1 MIFLQALPALPGW
14 ALDKINMFEKII
26 SFFQW
31 FVPVSVQLF
40 LGIMAYRLTKALGA
54 ERNITQKNELKLKL
68 YEKRY
73 KIFDNLYDFLLELKV
88 KSLKFDHQIISDTIA
103 KARLAMNEAKFL
115 FDQELVEYIDSIVI
129 NGINYLKVF
138 NEGESGN
145 RITLDEFEKWNSQ
158 CLKELP
164 ERLLKYL
171 NFKNININYQH
182 TNTKT

>member
-1 MIFLQALPALPGW
+1 MCE
-14 ALDKINMFEKII
+14 NII

-40 LGIMAYRLTKALGA
+40 LGIMAYRLTRALGA

-88 KSLKFDHQIISDTIA
+88 KSLKFDHKIVSDTIA
-103 KARLAMNEAKFL
+103 KARLASNEAKFL
-115 FDQELVEYIDSIVI
+115 FDQELVEYIDNVVI

-138 NEGESGN
+138 DEGKSGN
-145 RITLDEFEKWNSQ
+145 SITLDEFEKWNLQ

-164 ERLLKYL
+164 ERFLKYL
-171 NFKNININYQH
+171 NFKNVNI
-182 TNTKT
+182 